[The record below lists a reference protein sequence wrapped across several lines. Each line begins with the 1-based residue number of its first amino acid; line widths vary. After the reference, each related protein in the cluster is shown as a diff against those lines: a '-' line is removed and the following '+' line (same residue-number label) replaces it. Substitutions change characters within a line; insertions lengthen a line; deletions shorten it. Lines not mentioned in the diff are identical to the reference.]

1 LINAWSSSCP
11 SGRIEDEDEDED
23 ERAPKAF
30 RATVLPPVK
39 PEGPIMGAE
48 EEEEEEDE
56 DAPGL
61 VGGPAA
67 AAPPLLFMGPAP

>member
-1 LINAWSSSCP
+1 LISAWSSSCP

-23 ERAPKAF
+23 DSAPKAL

-39 PEGPIMGAE
+39 PEGPIMEAE
-48 EEEEEEDE
+48 EEEEEE

-67 AAPPLLFMGPAP
+67 AAPPLVFMGPAP